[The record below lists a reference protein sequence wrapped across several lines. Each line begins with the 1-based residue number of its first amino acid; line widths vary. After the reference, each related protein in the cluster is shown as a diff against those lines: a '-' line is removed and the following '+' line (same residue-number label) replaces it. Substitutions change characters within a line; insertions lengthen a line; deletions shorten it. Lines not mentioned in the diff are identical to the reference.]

1 MTERWLR
8 GDDGRRWAGDSL
20 PTRLA
25 SHCTNYD
32 ANHQAIKPSK
42 PRQTKPSKPSK
53 PSKPTQPVFMRLA
66 GQKCPVS
73 RMGAGCWGFGLW
85 ARGSYASRKNGLV
98 WRSWPK
104 VLSGPWPGVKVV
116 ASPRGSSFW
125 VMLAM
130 SWAWLP
136 WGKSLR
142 PTEPAKSTS
151 PTKAWAIVGA

>member
-1 MTERWLR
+1 MPCR
-8 GDDGRRWAGDSL
+8 
-20 PTRLA
+20 P
-25 SHCTNYD
+25 H
-32 ANHQAIKPSK
+32 
-42 PRQTKPSKPSK
+42 
-53 PSKPTQPVFMRLA
+53 
-66 GQKCPVS
+66 
-73 RMGAGCWGFGLW
+73 GCWLPVVLGKG
-85 ARGSYASRKNGLV
+85 GYASRKNGLV